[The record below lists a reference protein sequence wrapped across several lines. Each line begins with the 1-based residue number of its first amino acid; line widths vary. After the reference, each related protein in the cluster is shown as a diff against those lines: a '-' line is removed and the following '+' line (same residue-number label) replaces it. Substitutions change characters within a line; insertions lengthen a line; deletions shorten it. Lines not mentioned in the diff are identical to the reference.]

1 MEPTRN
7 AHATLVD
14 LLDRVLDK
22 GLVINADIII
32 SVAGI
37 PLIGVNLR
45 AALAGMETMIKY
57 GMMQNFDAETR
68 AWARE
73 HYVSAPTPIRLK
85 KEIPQRVLPH
95 LAPAEKIIYEG
106 KMWYLAPSQNILMGS
121 EHEIM
126 EDAWRPGYLYLTNE
140 RLCFWYEFAEKIIF
154 EAALEKILA
163 ETLEIKDLSAVLK
176 KKKILEVLYASN
188 GDKKIAQFS
197 GENSE
202 EWEKIL
208 NKIIASPRMY
218 ATA

>member
-1 MEPTRN
+1 MEPTRST
-7 AHATLVD
+7 HATLVD

-45 AALAGMETMIKY
+45 AALASMETMIKY
-57 GMMQNFDAETR
+57 GLMQDFDAKTR

-73 HYVSAPTPIRLK
+73 HYVAAPTPIRLK

-106 KMWYLAPSQNILMGS
+106 KMWYLVPSQTDVL
-121 EHEIM
+121 
-126 EDAWRPGYLYLTNE
+126 EDSWGAGYLYLTNK
-140 RLCFWYEFAEKIIF
+140 RLCFWYEFTEKIIF
-154 EAALEKILA
+154 EAALEKLLA
-163 ETLEIKDLSAVLK
+163 ETLEIKDLGPVLRQ
-176 KKKILEVLYASN
+176 KKILEILYASN

-197 GENSE
+197 GENLE
-202 EWEKIL
+202 EWEKVL
-208 NKIIASPRMY
+208 NKVIASPRMY